1 MGHITHMPRKHP
13 SLRFFGTD
21 CQVEKIAHQAIEQQ
35 RLNTENELL
44 RRECAS
50 LRRHI
55 AEQMQAL
62 HASATNETLLLARLQ
77 KVDKQLTQLLETNA
91 EQQQHIAD
99 IEALNDRLEDDLKT
113 LRGPSALDSHREE
126 RYA

>member
-44 RRECAS
+44 RSECAS

-77 KVDKQLTQLLETNA
+77 KVDKQLTQLLDANA
-91 EQQQHIAD
+91 EQQQHMPTSRRSMAGW
-99 IEALNDRLEDDLKT
+99 KT
-113 LRGPSALDSHREE
+113 T
-126 RYA
+126 